1 MKQTLIWQTVIFAI
15 IITVIDVPWITLVMS
30 KLYKTVFSIKLNYLA
45 AILAYVCMIITYPL
59 IIAKNNTLKDKLC
72 TALVLGLVIYGT
84 YGFTLAAIYGKY
96 PLTTALAETLWG
108 MILFVLTTYLTDL
121 VSKKLSTKQ

>member
-1 MKQTLIWQTVIFAI
+1 MKKTLLWQSVIFAI
-15 IITVIDVPWITLVMS
+15 ILTVIDIPWIILVMLR
-30 KLYKTVFSIKLNYLA
+30 LYKNIFPIKLNYLA
-45 AILAYVCMIITYPL
+45 TIIAYICLVITYPL
-59 IIAKNNTLKDKLC
+59 IIAKNDTLKDKLC

-108 MILFVLTTYLTDL
+108 MTLFVLTTYLTNL
-121 VSKKLSTKQ
+121 VSKKLL